1 MEIPDL
7 KQLIERDKD
16 DEFDRMVVDFKNKT
30 FLTKKELLRMADWK
44 FYRLWPSKH
53 KKEIE
58 SNPDILIEK
67 TTKRAI
73 EEIDDKNKVEI
84 LDDLRGVGIPM
95 ASAILTVLN
104 PNDYGVI
111 DINAWYAL
119 NSEEKRSFT
128 SEDFILFM
136 KKIRENAKK
145 QNLTARQTEIG
156 LFKWGQE
163 RRGKNRKE
171 KNCCID

>member
-1 MEIPDL
+1 M
-7 KQLIERDKD
+7 IE
-16 DEFDRMVVDFKNKT
+16 EN
-30 FLTKKELLRMADWK
+30 
-44 FYRLWPSKH
+44 
-53 KKEIE
+53 
-58 SNPDILIEK
+58 
-67 TTKRAI
+67 TKRAI

-111 DINAWYAL
+111 DINAWYTL

-163 RRGKNRKE
+163 RRGKIKKK
-171 KNCCID
+171 KNCSID

>member
-7 KQLIERDKD
+7 KQFIERDKD
-16 DEFDRMVVDFKNKT
+16 EEFDGMVFDFKSKT
-30 FLTKKELLRMADWK
+30 SLTKTELLRIADWK
-44 FYRLWPSKH
+44 FYRLWPSRH
-53 KKEIE
+53 KKWIE
-58 SNPDILIEK
+58 SNPDELIKK
-67 TTKRAI
+67 TTERAI
-73 EEIDDKNKVEI
+73 KEIDDKNKVEI
-84 LDDLRGVGIPM
+84 LDALTGVGIPM

-128 SEDFILFM
+128 SYDFILFM
-136 KKIRENAKK
+136 KKIREIAKK
-145 QNLTARQTEIG
+145 QNLCARQTEIG

-163 RRGKNRKE
+163 RRGKNKKK
-171 KNCCID
+171 KNCID